1 MEDIP
6 QPASDPYSVGDR
18 VKIYV
23 GSDDPDSR
31 YHGIVCEIV
40 SILTNDLGA
49 ETGRAIDAYSYTVEG
64 IESGEELPISFRH
77 RDLVPVEDLD

>member
-40 SILTNDLGA
+40 SILRDDLGE
-49 ETGRAIDAYSYTVEG
+49 ETGRTIDAYSYTVQG
-64 IESGEELPISFRH
+64 MESGEVLPISFRH
-77 RDLVPVEDLD
+77 RDLVPVEDFQ